1 MITQHRVRLLV
12 VLSVV
17 LSIAQL
23 AKADGVDFAGFSGG
37 KVTFTPA
44 VGQSLQ
50 VSGAPINLLW
60 LLSEAG
66 TKYIVDSGALN
77 FKTGTAS
84 SIDPNNNMVMFG
96 AGSSP
101 TDLTITG
108 NVFNGSTQIASGNL
122 LSGTFLSGNGQFGNG
137 IGFLGGLFNI
147 TSINSD
153 LMLAIFG
160 SAPQNQMDGTIGQ
173 VLFNMSLNSNGT
185 YEGSI
190 GSTNLIANIA
200 EPQTLLLLGSGLLIA
215 SGFLRRKLEKRQV
228 A

>member
-1 MITQHRVRLLV
+1 MRARLLV
-12 VLSVV
+12 VFAVV
-17 LSIAQL
+17 LSVAQI

-37 KVTFTPA
+37 TVTFTPA

-50 VSGAPINLLW
+50 VSDAPVNLLW

-66 TKYIVDSGALN
+66 TKYVVDSGALN
-77 FKTGTAS
+77 FKTGTATS
-84 SIDPNNNMVMFG
+84 VDPITNMVMFG
-96 AGSSP
+96 AGGSS

-160 SAPQNQMDGTIGQ
+160 SVPQNQMDGTVGQ
-173 VLFNMSLNSNGT
+173 VLFNMSLNSSGS
-185 YEGSI
+185 YQGSI

-200 EPQTLLLLGSGLLIA
+200 EPQTLLLLGSGLLMGA
-215 SGFLRRKLEKRQV
+215 GFLRRKLEKRPV